1 MLRYNKLSFA
11 LVGAAALAGVQATTG
26 NDPLDR
32 AFGAFISPAM
42 AEQAGGTLV
51 VGWDQV
57 PRHLNPAVQSGVATA
72 MPGAQVFASL
82 LRYDDEWNPQPYL
95 AESWDVSEDG
105 LEVTV
110 RLVEG
115 ALFHDGEPVTSAD
128 IAFSLEVV
136 KEYHPFQTMFAPVD
150 RVETPDE
157 RTAVF
162 HLEHAHPAII
172 LAMSPAL
179 LPILPEHVYGDGQ
192 DVSGHPR
199 NSDNPIGAGPFR
211 VTEFDPDERVVLE
224 RFDDYFVEERP
235 LLDRVIINTIPDP
248 SSLVLSI
255 EAGELHMLPL
265 LASPQQIA
273 RLERDEMIDVTDR
286 GYEAIGPL
294 NWLAFNT
301 AREPLDDP
309 RVRQA
314 ISYAIDRDFFID
326 ALMQGTA
333 QPANTPLMPGSPF
346 HHEGIGDYEVDQD
359 RANALLDEAGYERG
373 ADGNRFSL
381 TIDYIPGWPE
391 QQRNAA
397 EMIRSQLR
405 DVGIQ
410 IEVRSAPDFPT
421 WADRVG
427 GHNFDLTMDIV
438 FNWSDP
444 VIGVHRTYLSSN
456 IREGVIWTNTQSY
469 RNARVDDLLDA
480 AATETDEAARREL
493 YREFQEIVHEDLPI
507 YFFNVVPYH
516 TAYRTE
522 VGNPPLTVW
531 GPLSPFDEVY
541 LDQ

>member
-1 MLRYNKLSFA
+1 MFCYKKVNFALAGAVA
-11 LVGAAALAGVQATTG
+11 LVGVQAMTG
-26 NDPLDR
+26 TGPLER
-32 AFGAFISPAM
+32 AFGAFVPPAM
-42 AEQAGGTLV
+42 AQQTGGTLV
-51 VGWDQV
+51 VGWENV

-72 MPGAQVFASL
+72 VPGAQVFASL

-95 AESWDVSEDG
+95 AESWEVSEDG
-105 LEVTV
+105 LKVTV

-115 ALFHDGEPVTSAD
+115 AVFHDGSPVTSSD
-128 IAFSLEVV
+128 VAFSLDVV
-136 KEYHPFQTMFAPVD
+136 KEYHPFQTMFAQVE

-157 RTAVF
+157 RTAIL
-162 HLEHAHPAII
+162 HLEHAHPAIL
-172 LAMSPAL
+172 LALSPAL

-192 DVSGHPR
+192 DVSAHPR
-199 NSDNPIGAGPFR
+199 NSNNPIGAGPFR
-211 VTEFDPDERVVLE
+211 VTEFDPDERIVLE
-224 RFDDYFVEERP
+224 RFEDYFVEGLP
-235 LLDRVIINTIPDP
+235 YLDRVIINTIPDP
-248 SSLVLSI
+248 SSRVLSI
-255 EAGELHMLPL
+255 EAGELHMIPL
-265 LASPQQIA
+265 LTSPQHIA
-273 RLERDEMIDVTDR
+273 RLDRDDMIEVSPR
-286 GYEAIGPL
+286 GHEAIGPL

-309 RVRQA
+309 RVRKA
-314 ISYAIDRDFFID
+314 IAHAIDRDFFLD

-346 HHEGIGDYEVDQD
+346 HHEGLGDYEVDLD
-359 RANALLDEAGYERG
+359 RANALLDEAGHERG
-373 ADGNRFSL
+373 SDGNRFSM
-381 TIDYIPGWPE
+381 TIDYIPGWPD

-410 IEVRSAPDFPT
+410 LDVRSAPDFPT
-421 WADRVG
+421 WAERVS

-469 RNARVDDLLDA
+469 RNDRVDELLNV
-480 AATETDEAARREL
+480 AATETAEDARREL
-493 YREFQEIVHEDLPI
+493 YHEFQEIVHDDLPI
-507 YFFNVVPYH
+507 YFFNAVPFH
-516 TAYRTE
+516 TVYRKE

-531 GPLSPFDEVY
+531 GSLSPFDEVY

>member
-1 MLRYNKLSFA
+1 MGHQRLIFTLA
-11 LVGAAALAGVQATTG
+11 GAAAVASVQLTTESDLL
-26 NDPLDR
+26 NS
-32 AFGAFISPAM
+32 AFGALVSPAM
-42 AEQAGGTLV
+42 AEQHGGTLV

-95 AESWDVSEDG
+95 AESWEVSEDG

-115 ALFHDGEPVTSAD
+115 ALFHDGEPVTSSD
-128 IAFSLEVV
+128 VAFSLETV
-136 KEYHPFQTMFAPVD
+136 KQYHPFQTMFAPVD

-162 HLEHAHPAII
+162 HLSHPHPAII
-172 LAMSPAL
+172 LAMSPPL

-192 DVSGHPR
+192 DVSAHPR

-211 VTEFDPDERVVLE
+211 VVEFNPDERIVLE
-224 RFDDYFVEERP
+224 RFEDYFIEDRP
-235 LLDRVIINTIPDP
+235 FLDRVIVNTIPDA
-248 SSLVLSI
+248 SSLVLSL
-255 EAGELHMLPL
+255 ETAELHMLPL
-265 LASPQQIA
+265 LASPQHIS
-273 RLERDEMIDVTDR
+273 RLGRDEAINVTDR

-314 ISYAIDRDFFID
+314 IAHAIDRDFFID

-346 HHEGIGDYEVDQD
+346 HHDGIGDYAFDVD
-359 RANALLDEAGYERG
+359 RANELLDEAGYERG
-373 ADGNRFSL
+373 SDGTRFSL
-381 TIDYIPGWPE
+381 TIDFIPGWPDL
-391 QQRNAA
+391 QRNAA

-405 DVGIQ
+405 AVGIDVS
-410 IEVRSAPDFPT
+410 VRSAPDFPT

-456 IREGVIWTNTQSY
+456 IRPGVIWTNTQSY
-469 RNARVDDLLDA
+469 SNERVDELLEA
-480 AATETDEAARREL
+480 AATETDEDARREL
-493 YREFQEIVHEDLPI
+493 YREFQEIVHEDLPL
-507 YFFNVVPYH
+507 YFFNVIPYH
-516 TAYRTE
+516 TAYRDV

-541 LDQ
+541 LTE

>member
-1 MLRYNKLSFA
+1 MKHQRLTFMLA
-11 LVGAAALAGVQATTG
+11 GAAAIAGVQATTESNLLG
-26 NDPLDR
+26 H
-32 AFGAFISPAM
+32 AVGAFVSPAM
-42 AEQAGGTLV
+42 AQQHGGTLV

-82 LRYDDEWNPQPYL
+82 LRYDDEWNPLPYL
-95 AESWDVSEDG
+95 AESWEVSEDG

-128 IAFSLEVV
+128 VAFSLETV
-136 KEYHPFQTMFAPVD
+136 KEHHPFQTMFAPVD

-162 HLEHAHPAII
+162 HLSHPHPAII
-172 LAMSPAL
+172 LAMSPPL

-192 DVSGHPR
+192 DVSAHPR
-199 NSDNPIGAGPFR
+199 NSDNPVGAGPFR
-211 VTEFDPDERVVLE
+211 VVEFNPDERVVLE
-224 RFDDYFVEERP
+224 RFEDYFIEDRP
-235 LLDRVIINTIPDP
+235 FLDRLVVNTIPDA

-255 EAGELHMLPL
+255 ETGELHMLPL
-265 LASPQQIA
+265 LASPQHIA
-273 RLERDEMIDVTDR
+273 RLGRDDAITVTDR

-309 RVRQA
+309 RVRKA
-314 ISYAIDRDFFID
+314 IAHAIDRDFFID

-346 HHEGIGDYEVDQD
+346 HHEDIGDYEIDLD
-359 RANALLDEAGYERG
+359 RANELLDEAGHERG
-373 ADGNRFSL
+373 GDGTRFSL

-391 QQRNAA
+391 LQRNAA

-405 DVGIQ
+405 NVGIDVQ
-410 IEVRSAPDFPT
+410 VRSAPDFPT

-456 IREGVIWTNTQSY
+456 IRQGVIWTNTQSY
-469 RNARVDDLLDA
+469 RNERVDELLDA
-480 AATETDEAARREL
+480 AATETDADARRDL
-493 YREFQEIVHEDLPI
+493 YREFQEIVHDDLPI
-507 YFFNVVPYH
+507 YFFNVIPYH
-516 TAYRTE
+516 TAYREE

-541 LDQ
+541 LTE